1 MKYIHLS
8 DLHLGKRVN
17 EFSMLEEQ
25 EAILDQILGIM
36 DMEMPDGVLIAGDIY
51 DKSVPPAEA
60 VMLFDNFLA
69 KLSEKALQVF
79 IISGNHDSPERI
91 AFGSRIMDASGI
103 HFSPVYNGKI
113 TPFVMKDAYGTVNV
127 YMLPFIK
134 PAHVRRYFEEEEIV
148 TYTDAVRTAVT
159 AMNVDSSARN
169 VLLTHQFVTG
179 ASRCDSEEKSVG
191 GTDNVEADV
200 FEVFDYVALGHI
212 HTAQKCCSEKIR
224 YCGTPLKYSFSEMRD
239 VKSLTVVELGEWGSA
254 PVIRAIP
261 LKPLHDMAE
270 LRGTFEE
277 LTSPDY
283 YAENP
288 RKEHYLRI
296 ILTNEN
302 DVPDAIAR
310 LRMIYPNVMHLEYDN
325 TRTKMNSGLSDL
337 EASEQ
342 LGILELFTLFYQEQN
357 GKAMSDEQYEYMQKL
372 IEKVEENRT

>member
-25 EAILDQILGIM
+25 EAILDQILDIM
-36 DMEMPDGVLIAGDIY
+36 DMETPDGVLIAGDIY

-159 AMNVDSSARN
+159 AMNVDSSVRN

-179 ASRCDSEEKSVG
+179 AFRCDSEEKSVG

>member
-342 LGILELFTLFYQEQN
+342 LGFLELFTLFYQEQN